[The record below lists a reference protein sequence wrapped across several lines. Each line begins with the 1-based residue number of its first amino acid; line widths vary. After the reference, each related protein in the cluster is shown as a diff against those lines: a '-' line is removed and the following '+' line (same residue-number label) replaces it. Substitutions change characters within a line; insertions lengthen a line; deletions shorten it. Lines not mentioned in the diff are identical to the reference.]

1 MLLTSLPRSL
11 EEMYAQRLNS
21 IIPQLQQK
29 VKILLAWL
37 VYHGRPISLDDF
49 ARLQAFVHPTQKC
62 CMPIYDASL
71 EPSPKAAVAAID
83 TTFIHVYN
91 NTVSV
96 AHASV
101 KDFILNLPISS
112 SFCLRHQ
119 DAALMAR
126 MGLAYTAFVAKSASA
141 DCDSC
146 LLKDWATSISLAEDD
161 HYPDL
166 VQDVRGV
173 MEKIRDHPLAQGILR
188 SNICTAIMLG
198 HDQLVDL
205 LLHLG
210 ANIEL
215 VDDDG
220 WPLLHQAAK
229 HGHLNVCRVLI
240 SRGADLNTPDSGLS
254 PMHVAAQAGHA
265 HVLEYLL
272 DINPSVHIDKQAG
285 DGTNSL
291 YLAAVWGHL
300 EVVTLLL
307 SRGANVNGIDR
318 SLWERPLDGAARKGH
333 LRIVELFLSQPGVD
347 VEGDWGRGQTTLHH
361 AIAGGAF
368 CMSTIS
374 REATIDREEDCS
386 RSSFFSEPLNEI
398 RGAFNPY
405 IDTVRLLLDQPTV
418 NIDAIDLEG
427 VTALHVAA
435 DWGSCEYIALLL
447 ARGATAN
454 AQVASGPAGPFQEER
469 RTPLHVAAARG
480 NVDAVTL
487 LLDYPGVSVNERA
500 VDHRTALH
508 FAIMERGFNTV
519 ASLLDR
525 GADIDAVTTS
535 RVLVPQKPDASEP
548 GHQASGAPSMQLGST
563 SCIEADRTYLQ
574 RFHMINMR
582 GGLTP
587 LHLASMR
594 PCVRSIRVLCEN
606 GANMESRDEAG
617 WSPLYCAAYCGNE
630 DSVRVLLECGADAG
644 TRADD
649 GLDLLCQINRWH
661 FVQEDAATYERIRGM
676 LLQV

>member
-1 MLLTSLPRSL
+1 
-11 EEMYAQRLNS
+11 
-21 IIPQLQQK
+21 
-29 VKILLAWL
+29 
-37 VYHGRPISLDDF
+37 
-49 ARLQAFVHPTQKC
+49 
-62 CMPIYDASL
+62 
-71 EPSPKAAVAAID
+71 
-83 TTFIHVYN
+83 
-91 NTVSV
+91 
-96 AHASV
+96 
-101 KDFILNLPISS
+101 
-112 SFCLRHQ
+112 
-119 DAALMAR
+119 
-126 MGLAYTAFVAKSASA
+126 
-141 DCDSC
+141 
-146 LLKDWATSISLAEDD
+146 
-161 HYPDL
+161 
-166 VQDVRGV
+166 
-173 MEKIRDHPLAQGILR
+173 
-188 SNICTAIMLG
+188 MLG

-240 SRGADLNTPDSGLS
+240 SRGADLNAPDSGLS

-374 REATIDREEDCS
+374 REATIDREEDYS

-500 VDHRTALH
+500 VDVNERAVDHRTALH

-525 GADIDAVTTS
+525 GADIDAVT
-535 RVLVPQKPDASEP
+535 
-548 GHQASGAPSMQLGST
+548 
-563 SCIEADRTYLQ
+563 
-574 RFHMINMR
+574 MR
-582 GGLTP
+582 GLTP

-606 GANMESRDEAG
+606 GANMESRDGAG